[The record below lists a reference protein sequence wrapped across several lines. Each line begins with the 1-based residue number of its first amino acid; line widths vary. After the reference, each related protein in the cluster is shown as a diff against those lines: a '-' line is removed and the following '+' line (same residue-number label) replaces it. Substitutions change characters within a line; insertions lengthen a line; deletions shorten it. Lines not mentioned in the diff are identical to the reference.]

1 MASATRFCTLKC
13 SNPII
18 EEMFRDGHVNL
29 EDGTK
34 KALDV
39 YVPREEGDH
48 LYSIVRHLQPELT
61 IEVGMANGSSSLFIA
76 QALKDNGHGSHIAI
90 DPFQSSDWAG
100 AGMAALRRAGTGGQ
114 RPRSRLRRSSRNR
127 CVGASTTIRPTVPG
141 IGH

>member
-100 AGMAALRRAGTGGQ
+100 AGMAALRRAELDSLVRLVEKPSHRALPSLEEQGT
-114 RPRSRLRRSSRNR
+114 
-127 CVGASTTIRPTVPG
+127 VADFV
-141 IGH
+141 